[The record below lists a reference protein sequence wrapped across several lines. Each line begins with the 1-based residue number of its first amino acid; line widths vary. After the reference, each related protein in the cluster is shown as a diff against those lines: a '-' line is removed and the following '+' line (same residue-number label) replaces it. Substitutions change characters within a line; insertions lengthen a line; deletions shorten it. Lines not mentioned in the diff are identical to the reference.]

1 VSERPGVRSWFV
13 LRVYLYGVLMIAL
26 AAGASFL
33 VGRYSLRPALDGP
46 ARPASTWIAWHMAAL
61 ADRPEELQ
69 KQIADLHERVGIEMT
84 LYDTTG
90 KLIAHSGDEPLPPLG
105 PNELEHLEKEQTFF
119 GKGFG
124 QVLSLPAANGVS
136 RYALLKFRAP
146 EFPVVLLLK
155 QLAVALVVLALC
167 SIPLARSVTAPLVRL
182 SGLARRF
189 GKGDLTARL
198 HSKRRDEIGEL
209 ARAFDDMADRIAAL
223 RRSEKEL
230 LANVSHELRTPLAR
244 IRLALELASDG
255 DGARVQSYLTD
266 IGEDL
271 GELEQLLDDVM
282 STARSDLARDSAGD
296 ALPPLHFEALS
307 GSTVLEAAES
317 RFHLRW
323 PDSELKCDIPTDL
336 PTLDGDPS
344 LLRRVLDNLLDNA
357 RKFSEGPVE
366 LAGRPAADG
375 EHLVVEVRDHGIGI
389 SAEDQARIFEPFFR
403 SDPSRTRATGGVG
416 LGLAVVKRIVEA
428 HAGNIEVESEVGRGT
443 RFIVT
448 LPLAR
453 DAGEAESAR
462 NSVLPRA
469 S

>member
-1 VSERPGVRSWFV
+1 VNERAGVRPWFV
-13 LRVYLYGVLMIAL
+13 VRVYLYGVLMIAL

-61 ADRPEELQ
+61 ADRPEELNAQ
-69 KQIADLHERVGIEMT
+69 LADLKKRVGIEIS
-84 LYDTTG
+84 LYELDG
-90 KLIAHSGDEPLPPLG
+90 RLIAHSGNAPLPPVTG
-105 PNELEHLEKEQTFF
+105 DELEKLKREQSIF
-119 GKGFG
+119 GRGTG
-124 QVLSLPAANGVS
+124 IVLSPPTPKGVS
-136 RYALLKFRAP
+136 RYAVLHYRAP

-155 QLAVALVVLALC
+155 QLAVALFVLALV
-167 SIPLARSVTAPLVRL
+167 SIPLARSVTAPLARL
-182 SGLARRF
+182 SSLARRF
-189 GKGDLTARL
+189 GKGDLSARV
-198 HSKRRDEIGEL
+198 HSKRRDEIGAL
-209 ARAFDDMADRIAAL
+209 ARAFDDMADRIATL

-230 LANVSHELRTPLAR
+230 LANISHELRTPLAR
-244 IRLALELASDG
+244 IRLALELVSDG
-255 DGARVQSYLTD
+255 DSAKVSSYLND

-282 STARSDLARDSAGD
+282 STARNDLARDSAGD

-317 RFHLRW
+317 RFHVRC
-323 PDSELKCDIPTDL
+323 PDRKLEADIPTDL
-336 PTLDGDPS
+336 PTLEADPS

-357 RKFSEGPVE
+357 RKFSEEPVH
-366 LAGRPAADG
+366 LSGRGAADG
-375 EHLVVEVRDHGIGI
+375 SHLVFEVKDRGIGI
-389 SAEDQARIFEPFFR
+389 SAEDQTRIFEPFFR

-428 HAGNIEVESEVGRGT
+428 HSGTIEVHSVLGQGT
-443 RFIVT
+443 RFVVT
-448 LPLAR
+448 LPL
-453 DAGEAESAR
+453 EQVPVSAR